1 MPIPQVQLSKAAKV
15 FKAYTEVSKESQQ
28 EFIER
33 HLPLVKTVVNRIRMT
48 LPPSVDAD
56 DLHSIG
62 LTGLIAAVHKYD
74 PSQNAT
80 FVAFATLYIRGAV
93 MDELRRMDWMSRGC
107 RDKAKRLKE
116 AIAGIEQ
123 RVGRPATEEEICAE
137 LLLTSNEYAELM
149 EDVKPLTFVQLDAE
163 VYSEDS
169 DSISLHEI
177 IADEGQVSACEGM
190 EKRELIELV
199 IDRIQKLPPV
209 PKKVLA
215 MYYFE
220 NMRIAEIAAAFG
232 LTEGRISQIHTQAVM
247 SLRTF
252 MDQALKNSLS
262 PTCC

>member
-1 MPIPQVQLSKAAKV
+1 MSIPLAKLSTAAKA
-15 FKAYTEVSKESQQ
+15 FKAYTEVSAETQQ
-28 EFIER
+28 QFIER

-48 LPPSVDAD
+48 LPPAIDAD
-56 DLHSIG
+56 DLHSVG

-74 PSQNAT
+74 PAQNAT

-107 RDKAKRLKE
+107 REKAKKLKE
-116 AIAGIEQ
+116 VIATIEQ
-123 RVGRPATEEEICAE
+123 RVGRPATEEEICVE
-137 LLLTSNEYAELM
+137 LSLTAQEYADLM

-163 VYSEDS
+163 VYNEDS

-177 IADEGQVSACEGM
+177 IPDDTQVSAREGM

-199 IDRIQKLPPV
+199 VDRIQKLPPI
-209 PKKVLA
+209 PRKVLA

-220 NMRIAEIAAAFG
+220 NMRIAEIAAAFN
-232 LTEGRISQIHTQAVM
+232 LTEGRISQIHTQAVI

-252 MDQALKNSLS
+252 MEQALKNSLAS
-262 PTCC
+262 SCC